1 MRNIIRILPLVAASF
16 FFAACEEE
24 IDLPLN
30 DAEPRIVIEGNI
42 YDTGDPWIV
51 LVQETTPFKEL
62 TPFKGLADAV
72 VTITDGTNHTDTLVP
87 ATNFGIDV
95 EGVYGLLGKNTVAGQ
110 SYTLRVYVKGQLFES
125 VSTVYPA
132 TPIDSLYTMSNG
144 FSDDQRVTF
153 DYTDPVGVTNYY
165 KADIVVNGAPYSS
178 NERSDD
184 KFTDGI
190 KKTVMFSDFDEL
202 KTGDTVDVYFK
213 SVDFNVYQ
221 YFFTLDE
228 NTSFVSAA
236 PSNPISNISNGAL
249 GYFNAASVTK
259 RRIIFP

>member
-1 MRNIIRILPLVAASF
+1 MKSILRVLPLIAVCLAF
-16 FFAACEEE
+16 TACEEE

-30 DAEPRIVIEGNI
+30 DAGPRIVIEGNI
-42 YDTGDPWIV
+42 NDSGDPWVV
-51 LVQETTPFKEL
+51 LVQETTPFKEQ
-62 TPFKGLADAV
+62 TAFKGLPDAV
-72 VTITDGTNHTDTLVP
+72 VTVTDGNNHTDTLVP
-87 ATNFGIDV
+87 ASTFGINI
-95 EGVYGLLGKNTVAGQ
+95 EGVYGQLGLTTVPGQ

-125 VSTVYPA
+125 VSQVFPA
-132 TPIDSLYTMSNG
+132 TPIDSLYAMSDG
-144 FSDDQRVTF
+144 FGDGLRVTF
-153 DYTDPVGVTNYY
+153 DYTDPTGVLNYY

-184 KFTDGI
+184 KFTDGV
-190 KKTVMFSDFDEL
+190 KKTVMFTEFDDL

-249 GYFNAASVTK
+249 GYFNACSVTK
-259 RRIIFP
+259 RRMFFP